1 MEHVFSSFYDQNWF
15 RFQLSLPKWCK
26 NVFDCC
32 EEPTIFT
39 NEQAFF
45 VVLTKK
51 CLKSDK
57 ITEKDLEETK
67 MWDKLAECEIDIK
80 KRGIKKGCLT
90 LPLLPRK
97 TKNLK
102 LPLPV

>member
-26 NVFDCC
+26 NMFDCC
-32 EEPTIFT
+32 EDPTIFT

-57 ITEKDLEETK
+57 ITEKDL
-67 MWDKLAECEIDIK
+67 AECEIDIK
-80 KRGIKKGCLT
+80 KRGIKKDCLT

-97 TKNLK
+97 TQNLK
-102 LPLPV
+102 LPLPA